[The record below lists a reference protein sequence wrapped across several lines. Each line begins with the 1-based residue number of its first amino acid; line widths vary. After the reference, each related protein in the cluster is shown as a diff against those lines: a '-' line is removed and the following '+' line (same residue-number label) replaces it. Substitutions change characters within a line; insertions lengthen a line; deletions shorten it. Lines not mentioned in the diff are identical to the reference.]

1 MRETRD
7 FVPGKIEYY
16 IFIYNIWSLNLNRND
31 QNFEKYETSE
41 WVVFSKGVTFGNLIQ
56 TGKNSQRCVNLTQ
69 AFIYGLGSSGVR
81 GGRLCA
87 AL

>member
-1 MRETRD
+1 MIKILKNTKR
-7 FVPGKIEYY
+7 VNGKR
-16 IFIYNIWSLNLNRND
+16 FLR
-31 QNFEKYETSE
+31 
-41 WVVFSKGVTFGNLIQ
+41 GVTFRNLIQ